1 MRNTFFLAA
10 ALIVATAMALL
21 VMIGKDD
28 FEVPG
33 AKRPVRALYAIDPP
47 LAFLDRTGRVT
58 GVAPEMLRA
67 LTRQAGLGEV
77 EFVHSD
83 FGQLLHDLAMGRGDI
98 VVSGARISP
107 DRTPQVRFTKPFVR
121 VSSAMLVP
129 AGNPRGIHSLEDVA
143 ARPDAVLAV
152 IDDSVELVQAERAG
166 LARARIQR
174 HGDTPSAVVA
184 IIEGRADAFVRTD
197 VSLRYMLANSGF
209 TGVEMAAPFVS
220 LRRGGQPDEGDTAFA
235 LRLEDEALARRFDR
249 AIAAYVPSDEYREL
263 VRPFG
268 VGVANIP
275 GSPGLP

>member
-1 MRNTFFLAA
+1 
-10 ALIVATAMALL
+10 
-21 VMIGKDD
+21 
-28 FEVPG
+28 
-33 AKRPVRALYAIDPP
+33 
-47 LAFLDRTGRVT
+47 
-58 GVAPEMLRA
+58 
-67 LTRQAGLGEV
+67 
-77 EFVHSD
+77 
-83 FGQLLHDLAMGRGDI
+83 
-98 VVSGARISP
+98 
-107 DRTPQVRFTKPFVR
+107 
-121 VSSAMLVP
+121 
-129 AGNPRGIHSLEDVA
+129 
-143 ARPDAVLAV
+143 
-152 IDDSVELVQAERAG
+152 
-166 LARARIQR
+166 
-174 HGDTPSAVVA
+174 VVA